1 MVQELY
7 TYRAEKKVILQ
18 KQENQ
23 FVIRTNPDN
32 LKKVD
37 TLLDVEQVS
46 PASFRITTDE
56 SNLDHLMNIAREM
69 APAHHAYYRIETNDE
84 FLITDR
90 IFVKFRKVI
99 SEEETTLFT
108 SRYKLLLLE
117 KYDDY
122 NYLFQLTNATD
133 MNPIKLIVKLMEEET
148 IVESA
153 DHDLNHQMH
162 TYDLEIP
169 RDEAY
174 SKQWHLHTHFRN
186 TEYDSRS
193 STRCEDA
200 WKLLGHFGSE
210 DIVIGITDDGCKIDH
225 PDFNSS
231 NKFAGYGY
239 FKDERLFTN
248 SDSDFQKQQM
258 YIKCKNHGTS
268 CAGIVAAEV
277 DAQFTVGAA
286 PGCRLLPIK
295 WESKEEGLF
304 ISDSKLM
311 TVLNYIADKIDILSN
326 SWGRSP
332 ERTWPTQV
340 LDKITELATT
350 GGRRRKGIIFLWAAG
365 NENCPIEHNALVEVP
380 YTDGWENGSWIGVKK
395 AKNFHHSL
403 VGIPGVIFI
412 GALSSTAQRSHYS
425 NYGSGLSISAPSSNL
440 HEYFRM
446 PVKGIPITTATG
458 SIPVLHGACI
468 PENVTSRFGGTSS
481 ATPLV
486 AGIAALTISA
496 NPQLSA
502 LEVVSIL
509 KSTASKNLNFEG
521 YPKTPPSPFD
531 RDISWDI
538 SPIPPFDKGTF
549 IDIGSNDGTWSPW
562 FGYGRVDALDAVKAA
577 LKRRQEPII

>member
-7 TYRAEKKVILQ
+7 TYRAGIKVLLR

-23 FVIRTNPDN
+23 FVIRTRTDE
-32 LKKVD
+32 LKKVHKN
-37 TLLDVEQVS
+37 LEVEQVS
-46 PASFRITTDE
+46 SVSFRITTDKSKLE
-56 SNLDHLMNIAREM
+56 DLMNVAREM
-69 APAHHAYYRIETNDE
+69 APVHHAYYYMETNDE

-90 IFVKFRKVI
+90 IFVKFCKMFT
-99 SEEETTLFT
+99 EEEIILFT
-108 SRYKLLLLE
+108 TSYGLVLLE

-122 NYLFQLTNATD
+122 NYLFQITNATG
-133 MNPIKLIVKLMEEET
+133 MNPIKLIVLLIEEEEN
-148 IVESA
+148 VETA
-153 DHDLNHQMH
+153 DHDLNHQMR

-169 RDEAY
+169 RDESY

-186 TEYDSRS
+186 KDYDSRS

-210 DIVIGITDDGCKIDH
+210 EVVIGISDDGCKIDH
-225 PDFNSS
+225 PDFNSI

-239 FKDERLFTN
+239 FKNERLFVN
-248 SDSDFQKQQM
+248 SDSDFQREQM
-258 YIKCKNHGTS
+258 YMACKNHGTS
-268 CAGIVAAEV
+268 CAGVIAAEV
-277 DAQFTVGAA
+277 DGQFTVGAA
-286 PGCRLLPIK
+286 PGCSLLPIK

-311 TVLNYIADKIDILSN
+311 TVLNYIADKIDVFSN

-332 ERTWPTQV
+332 ERTWPIQV
-340 LDKITELATT
+340 LEKITELTKT
-350 GGRRRKGIIFLWAAG
+350 GGRRRKGIVFLWAAG
-365 NENCPIEHNALVEVP
+365 NENCPIEHNALVDVP
-380 YTDGWENGSWIGVKK
+380 YTDGWKDGSWVGVMK

-403 VGIPGVIFI
+403 ASIPGVMFV
-412 GALSSTAQRSHYS
+412 GALSSIAQRSHYS
-425 NYGSGLSISAPSSNL
+425 NYGFGLSISAPSSNL

-446 PVKGIPITTATG
+446 PVTGIPITTATG

-502 LEVVSIL
+502 LNIISIL

-521 YPKTPPSPFD
+521 YSKTPPSPFD
-531 RDISWDI
+531 MDTSWDI
-538 SPIPPFDKGTF
+538 SPISPFDKGAF
-549 IDIGSNDGTWSPW
+549 IDIGSSDGTWSPW
-562 FGYGRVDALDAVKAA
+562 FGHGRVDAFNAVNEA
-577 LKRRQEPII
+577 LKRK